1 MPPNS
6 PLRVRAITPIHVDDA
21 ELTRRRA
28 RYALLTPPN
37 LRLHLDNLPAGPDV
51 PRQLDT
57 AAAIAASDALVVE
70 AARHTDRG
78 RFDAVLPDCVL
89 DPALDRLRGEGFP
102 LPVIGITELAA
113 TATAAVGGRLAA
125 VARNEPIAAELERR
139 LRQYGLGSRF
149 AGVHVLGLSFADIAD
164 DATWNAAVDG
174 AARQLA
180 GSGVTAILNGCSAV
194 EVRAGTGV
202 PVFDPTRAALAL
214 LGAAH
219 ASGLVPVQG
228 RTR

>member
-1 MPPNS
+1 MPTS
-6 PLRVRAITPIHVDDA
+6 DPLRVRAITPIHVDDA
-21 ELTRRRA
+21 ELERRRT
-28 RYALLTPPN
+28 RYSVLAPPN
-37 LRLHLDNLPAGPDV
+37 VRLHLDNLPADPQV
-51 PRQLDT
+51 PRQLDH
-57 AAAIAASDALVVE
+57 ADAIAASDGYVAE
-70 AARHTDRG
+70 AARATDLD

-89 DPALDRLRGEGFP
+89 DPALDRLRDEGFP

-113 TATAAVGGRLAA
+113 TATAAVSGRLAA
-125 VARNEPIAAELERR
+125 VARNQPIAAELERR
-139 LRQYGLGSRF
+139 LRRYGLRARF

-164 DATWNAAVDG
+164 DATWNVAVDK

-180 GSGVTAILNGCSAV
+180 GRGVTAILNGCSAV

-219 ASGLVPVQG
+219 ASGLVPTVG
-228 RTR
+228 GSP